1 MEKTQL
7 NIASTGLIYTPGLFK
22 YIIEGVMPFQKKKA
36 KELLAALGIP
46 AEFIPAIIK
55 GKYEKKIEGETL
67 ILIL

>member
-7 NIASTGLIYTPGLFK
+7 NIASNGLIYTPGLFK
-22 YIIEGVMPFQKKKA
+22 YIMEGVLPFQKKKA

-55 GKYEKKIEGETL
+55 GKFEQKVEGETL
-67 ILIL
+67 VLVI